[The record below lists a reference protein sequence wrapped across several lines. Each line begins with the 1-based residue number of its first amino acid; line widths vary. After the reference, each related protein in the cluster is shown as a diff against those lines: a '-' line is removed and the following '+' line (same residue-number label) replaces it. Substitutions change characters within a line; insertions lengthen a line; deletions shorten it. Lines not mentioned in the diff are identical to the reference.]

1 MGILYI
7 LTLIILGISFMI
19 FKKTDEKIN
28 FIKWLIIYI
37 VSLLGYNI
45 LIGMILGLLN
55 ITLHIWLLSIINLF
69 DFIFSKKSEVEPNL
83 LSKINE
89 LAKYSMPIYLFHE
102 QVIYL
107 VIGLLNYKLNIY
119 ILSIICFTT
128 SIILSYIISKLL
140 FRWSFTRLL
149 IGEKV

>member
-55 ITLHIWLLSIINLF
+55 ITSHIWLLSIINL
-69 DFIFSKKSEVEPNL
+69 IFS
-83 LSKINE
+83 
-89 LAKYSMPIYLFHE
+89 
-102 QVIYL
+102 
-107 VIGLLNYKLNIY
+107 G
-119 ILSIICFTT
+119 ILGYHKTNT
-128 SIILSYIISKLL
+128 
-140 FRWSFTRLL
+140 
-149 IGEKV
+149 